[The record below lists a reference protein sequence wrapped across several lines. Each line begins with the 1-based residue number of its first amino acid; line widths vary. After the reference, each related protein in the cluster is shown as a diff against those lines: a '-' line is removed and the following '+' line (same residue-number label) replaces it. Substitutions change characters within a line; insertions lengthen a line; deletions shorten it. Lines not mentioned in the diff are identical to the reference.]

1 VTTEETEMIRVLVT
15 DDNAVIRMGVV
26 SLLETAGDIEVV
38 GQASTGQEAIEEA
51 ARLHPDVVLL
61 DVRMPVL
68 DGVAAVATVSRRAR
82 VLMLTYAEDADVVAD
97 ALRAG
102 ATGYLVHGRFEP
114 ADLVRAVRATFS
126 GQAVL
131 SPTAANVLVDALR
144 EGPKSSLPDHVASGL
159 SDRERGVMDLISRG
173 LSNRAIADE
182 LYLSEKTVK
191 NHVNRIYAKLGVTSR
206 GEAIASWLGLAE
218 RRTA

>member
-1 VTTEETEMIRVLVT
+1 MIRVLVA

-26 SLLETAGDIEVV
+26 SLLETADDIEIV
-38 GQASTGQEAIEEA
+38 GEASTGQEAIDLA
-51 ARLHPDVVLL
+51 ARVHPDVVLL

-68 DGVAAVATVSRRAR
+68 DGVAAVATVSRRSK
-82 VLMLTYAEDADVVAD
+82 VLMLTYSEDADVVSD

-102 ATGYLVHGRFEP
+102 ATGYLIHGRFEP
-114 ADLVRAVRATFS
+114 ADLLRAVRATYT

-131 SPTAANVLVDALR
+131 SPTAATVLVDALR
-144 EGPKSSLPDHVASGL
+144 QGPRTPLPDRVASGL
-159 SDRERGVMDLISRG
+159 SDRERGVMDLIARG

-218 RRTA
+218 KRPA

>member
-1 VTTEETEMIRVLVT
+1 MIRVLVA
-15 DDNAVIRMGVV
+15 DDNAVVRMGVV
-26 SLLETAGDIEVV
+26 SLLETAGDVEVV
-38 GQASTGQEAIEEA
+38 GQASTGQEAIDLA

-82 VLMLTYAEDADVVAD
+82 VLMLTYSEDADVVAE

-114 ADLVRAVRATFS
+114 ADLLRAVRATDA

-131 SPTAANVLVDALR
+131 SPAAATVLVDALR
-144 EGPKSSLPDHVASGL
+144 HPPPAPLPDHAASGL
-159 SDRERGVMDLISRG
+159 SGRERGVMDLIARG
-173 LSNRAIADE
+173 LSNRAIAEE

-191 NHVNRIYAKLGVTSR
+191 NHVNRIYAKLGVTTR
-206 GEAIASWLGLAE
+206 GEAIASWLGLAGQQS
-218 RRTA
+218 A

>member
-1 VTTEETEMIRVLVT
+1 MIRVLVA

-26 SLLETAGDIEVV
+26 SLLETADDVEVV
-38 GQASTGQEAIEEA
+38 GEASTGQEAIDQA
-51 ARLHPDVVLL
+51 ARVHPDVVLL

-68 DGVAAVATVSRRAR
+68 DGVAAVATVSRRSK
-82 VLMLTYAEDADVVAD
+82 VLMLTYSEDADVVSD

-102 ATGYLVHGRFEP
+102 ATGYLIHGRFEP
-114 ADLVRAVRATFS
+114 ADLLRAVRATYT

-131 SPTAANVLVDALR
+131 SPSAASVLVDALR
-144 EGPKSSLPDHVASGL
+144 QGPRTPLPDHVASGL
-159 SDRERGVMDLISRG
+159 SDRERGVMDLIARG

-191 NHVNRIYAKLGVTSR
+191 NHVNRIYAKLAVTSR

-218 RRTA
+218 KRSA

>member
-1 VTTEETEMIRVLVT
+1 MIRVLVT

-38 GQASTGQEAIEEA
+38 GQASTGQEAIDLA

-68 DGVAAVATVSRRAR
+68 DGVAAVATVARRAR

-114 ADLVRAVRATFS
+114 ADLLRAVRATFS
-126 GQAVL
+126 GQAML

-144 EGPKSSLPDHVASGL
+144 QGPGTSLPDHVASGL
-159 SDRERGVMDLISRG
+159 SDRERGVMDLIARG
-173 LSNRAIADE
+173 LSNRAIAEE

-206 GEAIASWLGLAE
+206 GEAIASWLGLAGQ
-218 RRTA
+218 RSA

>member
-1 VTTEETEMIRVLVT
+1 MIRVLVT

-26 SLLETAGDIEVV
+26 SLLETDGDIEVV
-38 GQASTGQEAIEEA
+38 GQAATGQEAIDQA
-51 ARLHPDVVLL
+51 TRLHPDVVLL

-68 DGVAAVATVSRRAR
+68 DGVAAVATVSRTAK

-114 ADLVRAVRATFS
+114 ADLLRAVRATFA
-126 GQAVL
+126 GEAVL
-131 SPTAANVLVDALR
+131 SPTAAGVLVDALR
-144 EGPKSSLPDHVASGL
+144 QGQGQGSSLPDHVASGL
-159 SDRERGVMDLISRG
+159 SDRERGVMDLIARG

-206 GEAIASWLGLAE
+206 GEAIASWVGLAH